1 MHYDILLGLTTGMP
15 LKGAVMSVCRVCACT
30 VCVAKVSL

>member
-15 LKGAVMSVCRVCACT
+15 LKGAVMSVCCVCACT